1 MLNEYLRVGIVQTSL
16 DYNSAWQ
23 SGVDWQDTLQ
33 ISFLEEARAK
43 KEIRYQLASL
53 RSLEQPAD
61 IVLLP
66 ELAVPRGYE
75 NRLVKAAE
83 KLESIIIAGMDYKV
97 ESNCPAKVS
106 NEAIIIVPK
115 VLNGIRVSASTSVRR
130 IGKTYAAPGE
140 AIKLKNLGVEF
151 EPDPTVW
158 LFKSDIFGDFGVAVC
173 YDFMDLDRIAMYR
186 NKIQTLFILAYNR
199 DTTSF
204 HHVAETIARTVFCN
218 VVVCNCGFYG
228 DSLAVS
234 PFRESYDRTV
244 YRHTGQKLANVQIV
258 ELPLESLRLQQ
269 NGATDNKF
277 KRLPPGY

>member
-1 MLNEYLRVGIVQTSL
+1 
-16 DYNSAWQ
+16 
-23 SGVDWQDTLQ
+23 
-33 ISFLEEARAK
+33 
-43 KEIRYQLASL
+43 
-53 RSLEQPAD
+53 
-61 IVLLP
+61 
-66 ELAVPRGYE
+66 
-75 NRLVKAAE
+75 
-83 KLESIIIAGMDYKV
+83 
-97 ESNCPAKVS
+97 
-106 NEAIIIVPK
+106 
-115 VLNGIRVSASTSVRR
+115 
-130 IGKTYAAPGE
+130 
-140 AIKLKNLGVEF
+140 
-151 EPDPTVW
+151 
-158 LFKSDIFGDFGVAVC
+158 
-173 YDFMDLDRIAMYR
+173 MDLDRIAMYR